1 MALWRNESVFGSRFV
16 AIRRNGRSWLWGAAR
31 FSFPEILL
39 RNRESLKFLHPS
51 IHPSTYRSVSN
62 PFHNSRFR
70 DEHAHNRDSSDKIRR
85 SGRGDCL
92 SSRREYCA
100 LDCSLSAVIISKS
113 WYQGKYR
120 NASWRE
126 CSAYR
131 RYSEMAVDVSAM
143 ASHGPR
149 DRPPIA
155 IIDKNGGRTIRPPD
169 ISPIFLSLAS
179 FNVQFDL
186 IDKLNISNNNFK
198 WQNNYIYI
206 LYRYLNKSFKSVLKK
221 NIQHI

>member
-1 MALWRNESVFGSRFV
+1 MQSWKPRVSPSVR
-16 AIRRNGRSWLWGAAR
+16 
-31 FSFPEILL
+31 
-39 RNRESLKFLHPS
+39 PS
-51 IHPSTYRSVSN
+51 IHPPTDQSVSN
-62 PFHNSRFR
+62 PFHNGFTTSVRTL
-70 DEHAHNRDSSDKIRR
+70 DSSDKIRR

-120 NASWRE
+120 NTSWRE

-155 IIDKNGGRTIRPPD
+155 IIDKNGGRMIRPPD
-169 ISPIFLSLAS
+169 ISLLLVIFFVSSNAHAVR
-179 FNVQFDL
+179 FNR
-186 IDKLNISNNNFK
+186 
-198 WQNNYIYI
+198 W
-206 LYRYLNKSFKSVLKK
+206 
-221 NIQHI
+221 

>member
-1 MALWRNESVFGSRFV
+1 MCLDRDLSRSVETVDRDCEVRRDFLFPRFYY
-16 AIRRNGRSWLWGAAR
+16 AIVKAS
-31 FSFPEILL
+31 SF
-39 RNRESLKFLHPS
+39 S
-51 IHPSTYRSVSN
+51 IHPSTHRSVSN

-186 IDKLNISNNNFK
+186 IDKLNISSNNFK
-198 WQNNYIYI
+198 
-206 LYRYLNKSFKSVLKK
+206 
-221 NIQHI
+221 